1 MAGQSFTAK
10 PAVHAPRGEGPVRA
24 QLAHWKQHLL
34 RYHSAIGFK
43 VSVRMAVIEEQFLP
57 AEIEDRWLA
66 LTLRS
71 AEPFSEASVNFLIEH
86 IPDRAFVL
94 VATIGWRGSPLS
106 LCFRLQRT
114 VTAEGLRVRERL
126 SRFPRTEPG
135 RWINRPIDLHPLT
148 DSPVIALRGERA
160 CGHVEALKRAE
171 HLWRYTGSLALYRI
185 DRSGTG
191 TA

>member
-1 MAGQSFTAK
+1 
-10 PAVHAPRGEGPVRA
+10 
-24 QLAHWKQHLL
+24 
-34 RYHSAIGFK
+34 
-43 VSVRMAVIEEQFLP
+43 MAVIEERFLP
-57 AEIEDRWLA
+57 ADIEDRWLA
-66 LTLRS
+66 LTLR
-71 AEPFSEASVNFLIEH
+71 EMQPFSETSVNFLIEH

-94 VATIGWRGSPLS
+94 VATIRWRGLPLS

-114 VTAEGLRVRERL
+114 VTAKGLQAREHL

-160 CGHVEALKRAE
+160 CGHAEALKRAE
-171 HLWRYTGSLALYRI
+171 HLWRYAHALALYRI
-185 DRSGTG
+185 DRSATG